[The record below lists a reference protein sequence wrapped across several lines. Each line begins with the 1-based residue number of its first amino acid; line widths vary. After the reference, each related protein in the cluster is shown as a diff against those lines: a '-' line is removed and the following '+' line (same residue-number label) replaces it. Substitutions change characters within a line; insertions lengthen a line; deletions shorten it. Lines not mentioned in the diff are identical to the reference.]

1 MLRTN
6 SKRNTAKRRA
16 IGVFS
21 IVLILVILI
30 GIMAACNGKK
40 STLYGRGFL
49 PGGLVPGIT
58 DNTPPTV
65 SFTDPAMGAVGV
77 NVNRSISATFSEA
90 MRISTISSSTFRVT
104 GPGSSTIAGMV
115 NYSNVTATFVPNTNL
130 APDTMYTVT
139 ITTAVK
145 DIAGNSMAAN
155 KTWSFFTGNS
165 VDSTAPMVSYVYPA
179 NSSSGVAVNRLI
191 TATFN
196 EAMNPL
202 TINSSTFTVHGPG
215 GTPVVG
221 IVTILGDTATF
232 DTINNLA
239 SGQTYTATITTGVR
253 DLAGNAMAANYIWS
267 FITGTTGDS
276 TPPTVSFVSP
286 SNGETFVPLDSN
298 VTATFND
305 EIDPLSVN
313 NVTFIVEGPGLPGP
327 NGHQISGTVTLLGKV
342 ATFNPASNLD
352 PGVTYTATLTTG
364 VKDLAGNALMSPYT
378 WSFTTVAGSTVE
390 TAPTVSFTVPANEAA
405 NVPRNRTLSA
415 TFSEPMNPS
424 TITNLTFT
432 LKGPGTTDV
441 SGVVNYSGLT
451 ATFDPGVDLAAGTL
465 YTATITTGVKDLS
478 GTPMAANYTWTFTT
492 GTVADTTA
500 PTVSSTVPANLATNV
515 PFNRILSATF
525 SEAMDVSTINEATFL
540 LTGPGITAVSGVVTY
555 AGLTAS
561 FDPNV
566 DLLPNTIYSAT
577 ITTGAKDLAGNALAV
592 EKKWTFTTG
601 PNPDSNAPTVL
612 STVPDDGEMG
622 VSINQSLS
630 ALFSEEMNPLTIST
644 TTFRV
649 SGPGSSSISGAV
661 TYVGRTATFDPITA
675 LLPDSEYTATIT
687 TGVKDLAGNAMANNY
702 TWTFNTGNTLDT
714 GRPTVVSTLPDD
726 GDVDVSVGTV
736 ITAYFSEMMNPLT
749 ITTETFMVTGPGIEP
764 VQGTV
769 TFEGTEATFT
779 PDNILS
785 RNETYMAVI
794 TTSVTDLAGNEMLND
809 YEWTFD
815 TGSPAGPGPVNLGF
829 AGEFNILAGS
839 SVTNTDTPSAPTK
852 INGLIGVFPGSAV
865 SGLPNGN
872 VTAEQIHAGDSVAQ
886 EAKLA
891 LLEAYNDAMSR
902 STDAIDMPG
911 NLGGLTFTPG
921 LYVNSTSSGI
931 SGTGANAI
939 FTLDAQGDENAT
951 WIFKMGSTFITDPGT
966 SIVLAGDA
974 KASNIF
980 WVVGSSATFG
990 TNSIFKGN
998 VLAEVSITL
1007 GTGVNLEGR
1016 ALTNTAAVT
1025 LDTNTIYLP

>member
-253 DLAGNAMAANYIWS
+253 DLAGNAMAANYVWS

-313 NVTFIVEGPGLPGP
+313 NITFIVEGPGLPGP
-327 NGHQISGTVTLLGKV
+327 GGHQISGTVTLLGKV

-364 VKDLAGNALMSPYT
+364 IKDLAGNALMSPYT
-378 WSFTTVAGSTVE
+378 WSFTTTASPIVDTV
-390 TAPTVSFTVPANEAA
+390 PTVSFTVPLNEAT
-405 NVPRNRTLSA
+405 NVPLNRTLSA

-451 ATFDPGVDLAAGTL
+451 ATFDPVVDLTAGTL
-465 YTATITTGVKDLS
+465 YTATITTGAQDVG
-478 GTPMAANYTWTFTT
+478 GTSMAANYTWTFST
-492 GTVADTTA
+492 GALADTTA

-515 PFNRILSATF
+515 PANRILSAVF
-525 SEAMDVSTINEATFL
+525 SEAMNVATITSATFL
-540 LTGPGITAVSGVVTY
+540 LTGPSLTPVSGVVSY
-555 AGLTAS
+555 AGFTAS
-561 FDPNV
+561 FEPASG
-566 DLLPNTIYSAT
+566 LLPDTLYTAT
-577 ITTGAKDLAGNALAV
+577 ITTGAEDLAGNALAV

-601 PNPDSNAPTVL
+601 ATPDTTAPTVL
-612 STVPDDGEMG
+612 FTVPDNGETG
-622 VSINQSLS
+622 VSINQSLT
-630 ALFSEEMNPLTIST
+630 ALFSEEMNPLTFT
-644 TTFRV
+644 TVTFKL
-649 SGPGSSSISGAV
+649 SGPGSTAISGAV
-661 TYVGRTATFDPITA
+661 TLLGATATFDPITA
-675 LLPDSEYTATIT
+675 LMSDSLYTATIT

-702 TWTFNTGNTLDT
+702 IWTFTTGNTADT
-714 GRPTVVSTLPDD
+714 NRPTVVSTLPDD
-726 GDVDVSVGTV
+726 GDVDVSVGAV
-736 ITAYFSEMMNPLT
+736 ITANFSEMMNPLS
-749 ITTETFMVTGPGIEP
+749 ITTETFLVTGPGIAP

-769 TFEGTEATFT
+769 TYEGTKATFT
-779 PDNILS
+779 PDKILA

-794 TTSVTDLAGNEMLND
+794 TTGVTDLAGNEMLND
-809 YEWTFD
+809 YEWTFE
-815 TGSPAGPGPVNLGF
+815 TGSPAGPGPVDLGF

-839 SVTNTDTPSAPTK
+839 AITNTDTPSSPTT
-852 INGLIGVFPGSAV
+852 INGLVGVWPGTAV
-865 SGLPNGN
+865 SGLPNGE
-872 VTAEQIHAGDSVAQ
+872 VTAEQIHAGTSVAQ
-886 EAKLA
+886 EAKVA

-902 STDAIDMPG
+902 ATDAITLPG
-911 NLGGLTFTPG
+911 NLGGLTYTPG
-921 LYVNSTSSGI
+921 LYVSSSSSGI

-966 SIVLAGDA
+966 SVVLAGNA
-974 KASNIF
+974 KADNIF
-980 WVVGSSATFG
+980 WVVGTSATFG

-998 VLAEVSITL
+998 VLAEASITIN
-1007 GTGVNLEGR
+1007 TGVNLQGR
-1016 ALTNTAAVT
+1016 ALTNTFAVT